1 MGISHET
8 LDTIILS
15 MMSEEWQ
22 KIAVLISKVF
32 DDPAYD
38 EAEKSAQIVAERV
51 YALIDANALT
61 ASGNMRRWRECSV
74 KLAEAA

>member
-1 MGISHET
+1 MGISNET

-38 EAEKSAQIVAERV
+38 EAEKSAQIVAERI
-51 YALIDANALT
+51 YALIDANTLK

-74 KLAEAA
+74 KLAGAA